1 MGNHCCK
8 FIDYIDNE
16 EEYRYPKKNIYY
28 KKTIYLQKNPNL
40 QLKTIYEDDDEN
52 EKKSIDNCIIEVE
65 NNNEDNN
72 QDLNEKVQVENKQH
86 SYDVISLSNDTI
98 QYTSDNSTEIV

>member
-28 KKTIYLQKNPNL
+28 KKSDSLT
-40 QLKTIYEDDDEN
+40 
-52 EKKSIDNCIIEVE
+52 KKSKFTIK
-65 NNNEDNN
+65 NN
-72 QDLNEKVQVENKQH
+72 LLK
-86 SYDVISLSNDTI
+86 
-98 QYTSDNSTEIV
+98 

>member
-16 EEYRYPKKNIYY
+16 EEYRYPKKNIFY
-28 KKTIYLQKNPNL
+28 KKTINLHKNPNL

-52 EKKSIDNCIIEVE
+52 EKTSIENCIIEVE
-65 NNNEDNN
+65 NNNEDI
-72 QDLNEKVQVENKQH
+72 NEKVEIDNKQL
-86 SYDVISLSNDTI
+86 SYDVVSLSNDTI